1 LSISKVLWFAL
12 FLASLIPSIGSG
24 PALGQNTAPPN
35 SAELAK
41 RFKDVTSLIQS
52 TQELNPSIF
61 YQRAHQI
68 SVETASFLNI
78 FVRSDIPDDYLKRKV
93 VIKVFDLVLKHEL
106 PLDFTQQGHAFQ
118 ILLEPRRGEN
128 EDDAYDIFEE
138 STALLSIYHSAGRS
152 GPLSRNE
159 LYRKLKSKLVAC
171 GSFAG
176 CNGGMH
182 VLELSIAKEEA
193 WAGNYDESR
202 AAVWRSLEYLF
213 KNKFNFRLGRNIQDS
228 YARVLIRL
236 NELNIMKDRLELKS
250 AYTMTKAIQRELE
263 TVFYQF
269 AKTEKNPNY
278 FRIAWRLEVD
288 LLEWLLEVGKHDE
301 VKDLATKRLNLF
313 LAISSDSQSKTSL
326 EDERVKQQLV
336 GFSKSTKGRDKK
348 LDLGSLFKLVVKEN
362 FDEYDR
368 KKALSEI
375 DRFVNQYQHQIFL
388 GDEAPSEGIFPL
400 FQGLRKLA
408 EGRPR
413 RLTDASKQ
421 IEQFFATHLATIA
434 FASFLLSE
442 SLSSRF
448 ALSSFMVNYDAIA
461 AKPRDPSKSFFLKLY
476 ANGLQEIRQ
485 QFDSS
490 SIEVFDAFLALH
502 KENLQ
507 NGAEFFFRSGDY
519 VSGERLTRIIKEN
532 ELGGFLSTKSVP
544 LAAPQALVRL
554 TEYERGV
561 LRSLESLRVEYLAL
575 MRLFRG
581 LPGGYQSVQK
591 QQVAI
596 AMSEIERKFKIRF
609 LGLLEESRAIRKD
622 APSKKDP
629 YLRSDKPTLIA
640 SVQNERV
647 LITLLEDIRVQQVI
661 IDLGREQLREAAFHL
676 LIPVSQQSSGWEDA
690 HRNFDR
696 LVVKPIRESIGFFR
710 SKEIYLIGDD
720 VLSVVPHT
728 FFELGTGYR
737 IVANATISG
746 LPSTSKAAQAGID
759 AFASTKG
766 AHGFPPL
773 PAARE
778 EANFVAGF
786 PFRGIPK
793 DAQRFAHIDQNFSRS
808 SFTRSLGQDRL
819 VVHVATHFQ
828 LTGKR
833 DRDSKLLLGD
843 GSLLTLEELLSSELR
858 TGNIH
863 LLTLSACQTAISSD
877 SLNASSS
884 VFESVAGA
892 FSRLGVNNV
901 IGTLWE
907 IDDQSTFDF
916 MKIFYTFLLDKS
928 SSVSAALEQTKLVF
942 KGVNANRMAELQKA
956 YPSVFD
962 ATMRERLNG
971 YRHPYYWGGF
981 TLFTRQ

>member
-1 LSISKVLWFAL
+1 VLSFGF
-12 FLASLIPSIGSG
+12 FLAFLIPSIGSG
-24 PALGQNTAPPN
+24 PAFGQNTAPPN
-35 SAELAK
+35 NAELVK
-41 RFKDVTSLIQS
+41 RFKDLTSLIQS
-52 TQELNPSIF
+52 TQDLTPSIF
-61 YQRAHQI
+61 YQRASQI
-68 SVETASFLNI
+68 SLETGSFLKI
-78 FVRSDIPDDYLKRKV
+78 IVRSDFPDDLMRKV
-93 VIKVFDLVLKHEL
+93 VIKIFDLVLKHEL
-106 PLDFTQQGHAFQ
+106 PVDFTQQGQAFQ
-118 ILLEPRRGEN
+118 ILLEPRHGKN
-128 EDDAYDIFEE
+128 EDEAYDIFEE
-138 STALLSIYHSAGRS
+138 FTALLSIYHLAGRS

-159 LYRKLKSKLVAC
+159 LYRKLRNKLIAC

-176 CNGGMH
+176 CSMGMH
-182 VLELSIAKEEA
+182 LLELAIAKEEL

-202 AAVWRSLEYLF
+202 AAVRGSLEHLF
-213 KNKFNFRLGRNIQDS
+213 KHKFNFKFGRKFQDS
-228 YARVLIRL
+228 YARVVMSLT
-236 NELNIMKDRLELKS
+236 ELNIMKERLELKS

-269 AKTEKNPNY
+269 AKTEKNLNY
-278 FRIAWRLEVD
+278 FRIAWQTEVN
-288 LLEWLLEVGKHDE
+288 LLEWLLELGKHDE

-313 LAISSDSQSKTSL
+313 LAISSDSQSRKSL
-326 EDERVKQQLV
+326 ENEKVKQQLV
-336 GFSKSTKGRDKK
+336 GFTKSTKGSDKE

-362 FDEYDR
+362 FDEDDR

-375 DRFVNQYQHQIFL
+375 VRFVNKYQHQIFL
-388 GDEAPSEGIFPL
+388 GDMAPSEGIFPL
-400 FQGLRKLA
+400 FQGLTKLA
-408 EGRPR
+408 EERPR
-413 RLTDASKQ
+413 RLTDAVKH
-421 IEQFFATHLATIA
+421 IDKFFGTHLPTIA
-434 FASFLLSE
+434 FSSFLVSE

-448 ALSSFMVNYDAIA
+448 ALSSLMVNYDSIG
-461 AKPRDPSKSFFLKLY
+461 AKPRDSSKSFFLKLY

-490 SIEVFDAFLALH
+490 SIEIFDAFLALH

-507 NGAEFFFRSGDY
+507 DGAEFFFRSGDY
-519 VSGERLTRIIKEN
+519 LSGEQLIRIIKEN

-544 LAAPQALVRL
+544 LAAPQALVGL

-561 LRSLESLRVEYLAL
+561 LRSLDSLRVEYLAL

-581 LPGGYQSVQK
+581 LPGGYQSAQK

-609 LGLLEESRAIRKD
+609 LSLLEESRVIRRD
-622 APSKKDP
+622 APSKTAP
-629 YLRSDKPTLIA
+629 HLRSDKPTLIA
-640 SVQNERV
+640 LVQNERV
-647 LITLLEDIRVQQVI
+647 LVTLLEGSRVQQII
-661 IDLGREQLREAAFHL
+661 IDLRKEQLREAAFHL
-676 LIPVSQQSSGWEDA
+676 LIPVSQRLTGWEAA

-710 SKEIYLIGDD
+710 SKEIYFIGDD
-720 VLSVVPHT
+720 ILSVVQHT
-728 FFELGTGYR
+728 FFELGAEYR

-746 LPSTSKAAQAGID
+746 LPSTSKAAQEGID
-759 AFASTKG
+759 AFATTRG
-766 AHGFPPL
+766 AHGFAPL
-773 PAARE
+773 PAAKE
-778 EANFVAGF
+778 EAHFVAGF
-786 PFRGIPK
+786 PFRGIRK
-793 DAQRFAHIDQNFSRS
+793 DAQRSAHIDQNFSRS
-808 SFTRSLGQDRL
+808 SFTRSLGQNRL
-819 VVHVATHFQ
+819 IVHVATHFQ

-863 LLTLSACQTAISSD
+863 LLTLSACQTALSGE
-877 SLNASSS
+877 SLSASSS

-907 IDDQSTFDF
+907 IGDQSTFDF

-942 KGVNANRMAELQKA
+942 KGVDANRMAELQKA
-956 YPSVFD
+956 YPSIFD
-962 ATMRERLNG
+962 ASMRERLNG